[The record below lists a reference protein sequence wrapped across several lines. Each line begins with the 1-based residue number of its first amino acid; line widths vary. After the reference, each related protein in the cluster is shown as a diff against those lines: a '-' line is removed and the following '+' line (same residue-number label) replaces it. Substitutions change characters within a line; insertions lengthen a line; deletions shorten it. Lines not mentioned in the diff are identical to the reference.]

1 MVGKEL
7 IQGIP
12 ASAPAGCRHVSAL
25 AACLWGFRST
35 VSSDT
40 LRRRWRC
47 ARPHGIW
54 QHWPG
59 AGQHYTAAR
68 VVPIGYPSSSSLR
81 GPPACTARIPARP
94 GRVPALT

>member
-7 IQGIP
+7 IQGIQLP
-12 ASAPAGCRHVSAL
+12 RRPGCRHVSAL

-47 ARPHGIW
+47 ARFHGIW
-54 QHWPG
+54 QHWSR
-59 AGQHYTAAR
+59 AGQHYMSAR
-68 VVPIGYPSSSSLR
+68 VVPSGYPSSSSLR
-81 GPPACTARIPARP
+81 GPQRAPRASLPDQDEFP
-94 GRVPALT
+94 P

>member
-1 MVGKEL
+1 MPG
-7 IQGIP
+7 GD
-12 ASAPAGCRHVSAL
+12 SGFRHVSAL

-68 VVPIGYPSSSSLR
+68 VVPSGYPSSSLR
-81 GPPACTARIPARP
+81 GPQRAPRASLPDQDESP
-94 GRVPALT
+94 P